1 MPIISVILP
10 IYNIKE
16 EYLKTCI
23 QSVCRQTLDDIEII
37 LVNDGST
44 NNCLEVCTKFSHTD
58 NRIIVI
64 DQPNSGVSVAR
75 NSGLAIAR
83 GEWIAFVDPDDWL
96 EPDYLSSLYNNISSN
111 TEIVICDCNVF
122 SNGEKRENKFLP
134 DNSIGH
140 IENKNLLLGQL
151 VSKVIAGYYPQL
163 IGPGVPWGKLFKH
176 DFINKYKLKFVP
188 GMVRMQ
194 DNIFCLYAYYY
205 ANHIVYTGDNK
216 YNYRMENNS
225 ASFKYNKKI
234 INHFERYFE
243 EVECFIDKCMSGN
256 ERYKKALDA
265 KTLTSINS
273 YLLYYFCHADFTNQ
287 RETDTLSNLMSR
299 QPYAGALK
307 RVDFSYLTT
316 SEKVFVILLKLRLY
330 GVLKLIYKIKQ

>member
-16 EYLKTCI
+16 EYLEICI
-23 QSVCRQTLDDIEII
+23 ESVCHQTLDDIEII

-44 NNCLEVCTKFSHTD
+44 NNCLEVCTKFSLSD

-75 NSGLAIAR
+75 NKGLEVAR

-96 EPDYLSSLYNNISSN
+96 EPEYLLSLYKSILSD
-111 TEIVICDCNVF
+111 TKIVICDCNVI

-134 DNSIGH
+134 PYSVGVIND
-140 IENKNLLLGQL
+140 KNLLLGQL
-151 VSKVIAGYYPQL
+151 VSKVLSGYYPQL

-176 DFINKYKLKFVP
+176 DFIKKHNLKFVP

-194 DNIFCLYAYYY
+194 DNVFCLYAYYF
-205 ANHIVYTGDNK
+205 ADKIIYTGENK

-234 INHFERYFE
+234 INHFEKYFE
-243 EVECFIDKCMSGN
+243 EVKCFIDTCMSGD

-265 KTLTSINS
+265 KILTSINS
-273 YLLYYFCHADFTNQ
+273 YLLYYFCHENYSIQ
-287 RETDTLSNLMSR
+287 SQTDSLANLMCR
-299 QPYAGALK
+299 EPYSGALT
-307 RVDFSYLTT
+307 RVDLSYLTIQ
-316 SEKVFVILLKLRLY
+316 EKLFVILLKLKLY
-330 GVLKLIYKIKQ
+330 GVMKIIYKIKR

>member
-16 EYLKTCI
+16 EYLETCI

-44 NNCLEVCTKFSHTD
+44 NNCLEVCTKFSHLD

-75 NSGLAIAR
+75 NSGLDIAR

-96 EPDYLSSLYNNISSN
+96 EPDYLLSLYNNASSN

-122 SNGEKRENKFLP
+122 SNGEKRENNFLP
-134 DNSIGH
+134 ANSIGVLK
-140 IENKNLLLGQL
+140 NKYLLLGQL

-176 DFINKYKLKFVP
+176 DFIKKYNLKFVP

-194 DNIFCLYAYYY
+194 DNIFCLYAFYY
-205 ANHIVYTGDNK
+205 ASQVFYTGENK

-234 INHFERYFE
+234 ISHFEKYFE
-243 EVECFIDKCMSGN
+243 EVKAFIDKCMSGN
-256 ERYKKALDA
+256 ERYQKALDA

-273 YLLYYFCHADFTNQ
+273 YLLYYFCHDNHTIESEN
-287 RETDTLSNLMSR
+287 DTLGNLMCR
-299 QPYAGALK
+299 QPYASALK
-307 RVDFSYLTT
+307 RVDFTYLTT
-316 SEKVFVILLKLRLY
+316 QEKIFVILLKLRLY
-330 GVLKLIYKIKQ
+330 GVLKLIYKIKR